1 MRTVIQ
7 LPDEL
12 HHASKGLC
20 GRLEISLSEL
30 VRRGLEHMI
39 AVSPTCRT
47 DAWALPEAR
56 RLGGADPFAAPSWRA
71 NLHAEG
77 RRVAERGLSLRAR
90 RPSA

>member
-12 HHASKGLC
+12 YQTRKDLC

-30 VRRGLEHMI
+30 VRRGIEHMI
-39 AVSPTCRT
+39 SVSPTGRT

-56 RLGGADPFAAPSWRA
+56 RLGDADPFADPSWRA
-71 NLHAEG
+71 NLHAGG
-77 RRVAERGLSLRAR
+77 RKVAERGVSLRTR
-90 RPSA
+90 RSSA